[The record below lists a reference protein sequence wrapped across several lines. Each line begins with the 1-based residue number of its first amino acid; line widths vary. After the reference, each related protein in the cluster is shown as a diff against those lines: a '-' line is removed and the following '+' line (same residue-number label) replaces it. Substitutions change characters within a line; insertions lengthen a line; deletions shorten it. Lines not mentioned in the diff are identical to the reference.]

1 MVQEAN
7 QVLEVMEIKE
17 AKNLKEVLPFKMI
30 QEMNQVLEVME
41 IKEHSNLKEI
51 QVRES
56 FHNKEE
62 IRKEAKG
69 IQEETEEVRLNK

>member
-1 MVQEAN
+1 
-7 QVLEVMEIKE
+7 MEIKE
-17 AKNLKEVLPFKMI
+17 ARNLREVLPHKI
-30 QEMNQVLEVME
+30 VQETNRVLEATE
-41 IKEHSNLKEI
+41 IKEHRNLKEI